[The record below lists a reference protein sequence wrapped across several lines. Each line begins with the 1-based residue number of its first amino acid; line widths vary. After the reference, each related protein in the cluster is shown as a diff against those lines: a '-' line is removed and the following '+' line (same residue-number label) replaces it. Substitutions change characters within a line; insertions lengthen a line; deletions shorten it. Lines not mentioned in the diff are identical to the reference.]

1 MKKIIIEGSAK
12 FYNEVIEYKQE
23 LEKNNYMVINYPK
36 KIDVT
41 NENEYK
47 KTFENYYQDLDKSDD
62 FLLLNLDKNGIK
74 GYIGYESFAE
84 LVYVIVKN
92 IKTNK
97 NIHNIYILQM
107 PSKEVG
113 CYDEIVYFMKLGYI
127 KLFENKNIINS

>member
-1 MKKIIIEGSAK
+1 
-12 FYNEVIEYKQE
+12 
-23 LEKNNYMVINYPK
+23 MVINYPK

-47 KTFENYYQDLDKSDD
+47 KTFENYYQDLDKTDD

>member
-1 MKKIIIEGSAK
+1 MRKIIIAGSAK

-23 LEKNNYMVINYPK
+23 IEKNNYMVINYPK

-47 KTFENYYQDLDKSDD
+47 KTFENYYQDLDKTDD

-97 NIHNIYILQM
+97 NMHNICILQIL
-107 PSKEVG
+107 
-113 CYDEIVYFMKLGYI
+113 CL
-127 KLFENKNIINS
+127 